1 MRTSPAKLR
10 RELMLVAFGQSGY
23 FTAKQA
29 VTIGYSYQAQRHHV
43 STGNW
48 DKVDRGLFRIPDWPY
63 EWEDQFVRWRLWS
76 RDRAVIS
83 HETALYHYDLGDTNT
98 VRIHVTVPRNFRMS
112 TSAPE
117 VRLHHSE
124 LPETDVREGIGYHIT
139 TPIRSLLDV
148 AAGHLNDKEFHS
160 AVDDALRRGHTTRR
174 ELRERS
180 REFGD
185 YVVERIEDAL
195 DELDAA

>member
-1 MRTSPAKLR
+1 MRANPAKLR

-29 VTIGYSYQAQRHHV
+29 VIIGYSYQAQKHHV
-43 STGNW
+43 DSGNW

-98 VRIHVTVPRNFRMS
+98 VRIHATVPRDFRMS

-117 VRLHHSE
+117 VRLHHGD
-124 LPETDVREGIGYHIT
+124 LAAGDVREGIGYHIT
-139 TPIRSLLDV
+139 TPLRSLLDV
-148 AAGHLNDKEFHS
+148 AAGDLNQKEFDS
-160 AVDDALRRGHTTRR
+160 AVDDAIRRGLVSRR
-174 ELRERS
+174 RLRERS

-185 YVVERIEDAL
+185 EVVERIDDAL
-195 DELDAA
+195 ETLDAA